1 MSCSIQ
7 TPFQNQSQNSQVS
20 LAGKTMAALSP
31 SKKLESNILV
41 SCVVV
46 KFINLTSLRQSCLV
60 TNRCLIDLKPH

>member
-20 LAGKTMAALSP
+20 LAGKTMASMNP
-31 SKKLESNILV
+31 SKKLESNILL
-41 SCVVV
+41 SRVVV

-60 TNRCLIDLKPH
+60 TNRCLIELKLR